1 MTDSRCGKYL
11 TFFLGEEEYG
21 LPILK
26 VREIIRMQP
35 LTRVPLAPMFLLGV
49 INLRGKVVP
58 IVNLRRRFEMP
69 DIEHTSA
76 TCIVVVQAAGL
87 EMGLVVDRVSDVLN
101 VGADDVEDLPAFDV
115 RIDTAFLLG
124 LAKTQGRVRMLLDI
138 DRVLSET
145 QINCLADTMARG

>member
-35 LTRVPLAPMFLLGV
+35 LTRVPLTPMFMLGV
-49 INLRGKVVP
+49 INLRGKIVP

-69 DIEHTSA
+69 DVDPTA
-76 TCIVVVQAAGL
+76 QTCIVVVQAAGL

-101 VGADDVEDLPAFDV
+101 VGPDDVEDLPAFDV

-124 LAKTQGRVRMLLDI
+124 LAKTSGRVRLLLDI
-138 DRVLSET
+138 DRVLTET
-145 QINCLADTMARG
+145 QLNCLAETAARG

>member
-35 LTRVPLAPMFLLGV
+35 LTRVPLTPPFLLGV

-69 DIEHTSA
+69 DIDQTAH

-101 VGADDVEDLPAFDV
+101 VGPDDVEDLPAFDV

-124 LAKTQGRVRMLLDI
+124 LAKTGGRVRMLLDI
-138 DRVLSET
+138 DRVLTET
-145 QINCLADTMARG
+145 QMNCLSESVARG